1 MSQSA
6 ATQQLTLKVALP
18 VPLPGLFDYLPPSGQ
33 SVGPDW
39 IGCRVEVPFG
49 PRQLIGWV
57 SAIAAPDEFAPPPG
71 SLKSVIRRIDAMPLM
86 SDELLG
92 SLRWTAHYYQAP
104 LGEVLAT
111 AMPSLVREGKS
122 LPDVCHVVW
131 QLTGLGQQSRT
142 TLRKNSRMKQLA
154 DLLQSQ
160 GLDEAQLDAELPKWR
175 SAMKILLAKTLV
187 ERIALSR
194 PPATPTLLS
203 GPVLND
209 DQRQVL
215 CDIQQ
220 AGEFAVH
227 LLEGVTGSGKTEIY
241 IRAIESCL
249 ANNRQALVLVPEI
262 GLTPQIMARFSER
275 LPVPVHVLHSG
286 LSDGE
291 RARAWAAMASGS
303 GRVMIGTR
311 SAVFASLPEAG
322 LIIIDEEHDSSYKQ
336 QDGFH
341 YHARDL
347 AIVRAK
353 ALDVPIILGS
363 ATPALESLHNAA
375 LGRYQR
381 HRLPARAG
389 VAKPPVVRLTDIRK
403 IKLVHGLGQEMLDGI
418 RQCLERGE
426 QALVFKN
433 RRGYAPALLCHDCGF
448 TAMCSRCD
456 SPMTL
461 HAGQKRLICHHCG
474 HQKPKPMACPDCGS
488 LALQPQGFG
497 TERLEETLQQVFPD
511 YPCIRIDSQST
522 RRKGGLQQQLGLLG
536 QNPGILVGTQI
547 LAKGHDLPLL
557 SFVGVVGVD
566 EGLYS
571 ADFRAPEKLAQLLV
585 QVSGRAGRGTRAGH
599 VLIQTH
605 HPEHPLL
612 NELLQGGYRQFADC
626 ALAERKIAELP
637 PYAYMALIRCE
648 SVQSEAAQAFLH
660 DAAGILKAQINAH
673 GLQVH
678 SSGAIPAAMP
688 KRAGKSRWQLALSA
702 SSRNDLQHLLNR
714 SLGALYQLKSARK
727 ARWSVDVDPTD
738 FT

>member
-57 SAIAAPDEFAPPPG
+57 SAIAAPNEFASPPG

-111 AMPSLVREGKS
+111 AMPALVREGKS

-131 QLTGLGQQSRT
+131 QLTALGRQSWT
-142 TLRKNSRMKQLA
+142 ALRKNSRMKQLA
-154 DLLQSQ
+154 DLLQTQ
-160 GLDEAQLDAELPKWR
+160 GMDEARLDAELPKWR
-175 SAMKILLAKTLV
+175 SAMKSLLTKTLV

-194 PPATPTLLS
+194 PPAMPALLP
-203 GPVLND
+203 GPELND

-215 CDIQQ
+215 GDIQQ
-220 AGEFAVH
+220 AGDFAVH

-353 ALDVPIILGS
+353 ALNVPIILGS

-375 LGRYQR
+375 MGRYQR
-381 HRLPARAG
+381 HRLPGRAG
-389 VAKPPVVRLTDIRK
+389 SARPPVVRLTDIRK

-448 TAMCSRCD
+448 TAMCTRCD

-461 HAGQKRLICHHCG
+461 HAGQKRLVCHHCG

-566 EGLYS
+566 EGLYC

-605 HPEHPLL
+605 HPDHPLL
-612 NELLQGGYRQFADC
+612 NELLRGGYRQFADC
-626 ALAERKIAELP
+626 ALAERKMAELP
-637 PYAYMALIRCE
+637 PYAYMALVRCE

-660 DAAGILKAQINAH
+660 DAAGILKGQINAY

-688 KRAGKSRWQLALSA
+688 KRAGRNRWQLALSA
-702 SSRNDLQHLLNR
+702 ASRNDLQLLLTR
-714 SLGALYQLKSARK
+714 SLGLLYQLKSARK